1 MSNST
6 HNYSVE
12 DDDYEEPCELR
23 GSFENEVVIQT
34 YIYSV
39 ICVLGLMGNLLV
51 LITYA
56 LYKKAKTM
64 TDIYLVNVALADL
77 LFVVALPL
85 IIYNERYNWDM
96 GTWAC
101 KLLNG
106 AYSINLYSSTLLLA
120 CISSDR
126 YIAIVQARR
135 SVKIR
140 RRVQVYSRLICTV
153 IWLLALVLSLPT
165 LIYYEQVEDM
175 DVNECMLV
183 YHSNN
188 NAKVMKILIPSTQ
201 MLMGFLVPLMV
212 MMFCYSCIMVTLLKA
227 RNFQKHK
234 AVRVVLTVVFVFIF
248 CHLPYNVVLLLHTTK
263 LFQIRDC
270 KGERDTLMMLS
281 ISKSVAYL
289 HCCLN
294 PILYAFIGV
303 KFRGHFY
310 QILKNVSCLGHRYI
324 YSRRNSQQTS
334 DLYISAKSVV
344 GSSYENPSSFTM

>member
-6 HNYSVE
+6 QNYSGE
-12 DDDYEEPCELR
+12 DYEYGEICELS
-23 GSFENEVVIQT
+23 GSYENEVVIQM

-39 ICVLGLMGNLLV
+39 ICVLGLIGNLLV

-85 IIYNERYNWDM
+85 IIYNERHNWDM

-120 CISSDR
+120 CISGDR

-140 RRVQVYSRLICTV
+140 RRIQVYSRLICTV
-153 IWLLALVLSLPT
+153 IWLLALVFSLPT

-175 DVNECMLV
+175 GVNECMLA
-183 YHSNN
+183 YHGNN

-227 RNFQKHK
+227 KNFQKHK

-248 CHLPYNVVLLLHTTK
+248 CHLPYNAVLLVHTTK
-263 LFQIRDC
+263 LFQPRDC
-270 KGERDTLMMLS
+270 KEEQDTLMMLS
-281 ISKSVAYL
+281 ISRSVAYL

-303 KFRGHFY
+303 KFRGHFFL
-310 QILKNVSCLGHRYI
+310 ILKKVNCLGQRYI
-324 YSRRNSQQTS
+324 YSRRSSQQTS
-334 DLYISAKSVV
+334 DLYISAKTIV